1 MSVEAIINI
10 ILGVLSIAVT
20 FLSYYLYI
28 KAKITSAAVGAINEA
43 EMEDKTGE
51 EKMEFAVAQVYAL
64 VPKILKP
71 ILTKEVIKQLIQMA
85 FDKIKAFA
93 IKQNKESSNND

>member
-1 MSVEAIINI
+1 MSVEAIISILLGI
-10 ILGVLSIAVT
+10 ISIAVT

-28 KAKITSAAVGAINEA
+28 KEKITSAAVGAINEA
-43 EMEDKTGE
+43 EVEDKTGE

-64 VPKILKP
+64 VPKVLKP
-71 ILTKEVIKQLIQMA
+71 IFTKAVIKQLVQVA

-93 IKQNKESSNND
+93 IKQNKGE